1 MNMKKIS
8 LLALVLCLM
17 LSLCAC
23 GGSEAPAATEAPAT
37 EAPATE
43 APVTEAAPETEATLA
58 EGMAVYTITVV
69 DEGGNPIAGAMV
81 QMCKDSCIPGMT
93 NAEGVASF
101 TMAEDAYKVS
111 FLTMPAG
118 YELVDETTE
127 FYFESGSTEMTLT
140 LKAVA

>member
-1 MNMKKIS
+1 MNIKKFS
-8 LLALVLCLM
+8 LLALVLCLV

-23 GGSEAPAATEAPAT
+23 GGSKAPATEAPAT

-43 APVTEAAPETEATLA
+43 APVVEEPETEATLA

-93 NAEGVASF
+93 DGNGVATF
-101 TMAEDAYKVS
+101 TMTEDDYKVS

-118 YELVDETTE
+118 FELVDETSE
-127 FYFESGSTEMTLT
+127 FYFESGSTEMTIT

>member
-1 MNMKKIS
+1 MNMKKFS

-23 GGSEAPAATEAPAT
+23 GGSEAPATEAPVTEAPAT

-43 APVTEAAPETEATLA
+43 APETEAALA
-58 EGMAVYTITVV
+58 EGMAVYTIKVV

-93 NAEGVASF
+93 DAEGVASF
-101 TMAEDAYKVS
+101 TMAEDDYKVS

-118 YELVDETTE
+118 FELVDETTE

>member
-1 MNMKKIS
+1 MNMKKFS

-17 LSLCAC
+17 LCLCAC
-23 GGSEAPAATEAPAT
+23 GGSEAPATEAPAT

-43 APVTEAAPETEATLA
+43 APATEAPETEATLA
-58 EGMAVYTITVV
+58 EGMAVYTIKVV

-93 NAEGVASF
+93 DAEGVASF
-101 TMAEDAYKVS
+101 TMAEDDYKVS

-118 YELVDETTE
+118 FELVDETTE

>member
-1 MNMKKIS
+1 MNFKKFS
-8 LLALVLCLM
+8 LLALTLCLL

-23 GGSEAPAATEAPAT
+23 GGNDAPATEAPAT

-43 APVTEAAPETEATLA
+43 APATEAPETEATLA

-69 DEGGNPIAGAMV
+69 DEGGNPIVGAMV
-81 QMCKDSCIPGMT
+81 QMCKDSCIPGAT
-93 NAEGVASF
+93 DGNGVATF
-101 TMAEDAYKVS
+101 TMAEDDYKVS

-118 YELVDETTE
+118 YELVDETSE
-127 FYFESGSTEMTLT
+127 FYFDAGSTEMTIT

>member
-8 LLALVLCLM
+8 LLALVLCLV
-17 LSLCAC
+17 LNLCAC
-23 GGSEAPAATEAPAT
+23 GGSEAPATEAPAT

-43 APVTEAAPETEATLA
+43 APETEATLA
-58 EGMAVYTITVV
+58 EGMAVYTIKVV
-69 DEGGNPIAGAMV
+69 DEGGNPVAGAMV

-93 NAEGVASF
+93 DAEGVASF
-101 TMAEDAYKVS
+101 TMAEDDYKVS

-118 YELVDETTE
+118 FELVDETTE

>member
-1 MNMKKIS
+1 MNIKKFS
-8 LLALVLCLM
+8 LLALVLCLL

-23 GGSEAPAATEAPAT
+23 GGSEAPATEAPVI

-43 APVTEAAPETEATLA
+43 APVVEEPETEATLA

-93 NAEGVASF
+93 DGNGVATF
-101 TMAEDAYKVS
+101 TMTEDDYKVS

-118 YELVDETTE
+118 FELVDETSE
-127 FYFESGSTEMTLT
+127 FYFESGSTEMTIT

>member
-1 MNMKKIS
+1 MNIKKIS
-8 LLALVLCLM
+8 LLALVLCLA

-23 GGSEAPAATEAPAT
+23 GGSEAPATEAPAT

-43 APVTEAAPETEATLA
+43 APATEAPETEAALA

-93 NAEGVASF
+93 DANGVASF
-101 TMAEDAYKVS
+101 TMAEDDYKVS

-118 YELVDETTE
+118 FELVDETSE
-127 FYFESGSTEMTLT
+127 FYFESGSTEMILT

>member
-1 MNMKKIS
+1 MNMKKLS
-8 LLALVLCLM
+8 LLALVLCLV

-23 GGSEAPAATEAPAT
+23 GGSEAPATEAPATQAPAT

-43 APVTEAAPETEATLA
+43 APEAEPAIP
-58 EGMAVYTITVV
+58 EGMVQYTITVV

-93 NAEGVASF
+93 DGSGVATF
-101 TMAEDAYKVS
+101 TMAEDDYKVS

-118 YELVDETTE
+118 FELVDETSE
-127 FYFESGSTEMTLT
+127 FYFESGSTEMTIT

>member
-1 MNMKKIS
+1 MNIKKFS
-8 LLALVLCLM
+8 LLALVLCLV

-23 GGSEAPAATEAPAT
+23 GGSEAPATEAPVI

-43 APVTEAAPETEATLA
+43 APVVEEPETEPTLA

-93 NAEGVASF
+93 DGSGVATF
-101 TMAEDAYKVS
+101 TMTEDDYKVS

-118 YELVDETTE
+118 FELVDETSE
-127 FYFESGSTEMTLT
+127 FYFESGSTEMTIT

>member
-1 MNMKKIS
+1 MNIKKIS
-8 LLALVLCLM
+8 LLALVLCLA

-23 GGSEAPAATEAPAT
+23 GGSDTPATEAPAT

-43 APVTEAAPETEATLA
+43 APATEAPETEPTLA

-81 QMCKDSCIPGMT
+81 QMCKDSCIPGAT
-93 NAEGVASF
+93 DANGVATF
-101 TMAEDAYKVS
+101 TMAEDDYKVS
-111 FLTMPAG
+111 FLTMPTG

-127 FYFESGSTEMTLT
+127 FYFDAGSTDMTIT

>member
-1 MNMKKIS
+1 MNMKKLS
-8 LLALVLCLM
+8 LLALVLCLA

-23 GGSEAPAATEAPAT
+23 GGSEAPATEAPATQAPAT

-43 APVTEAAPETEATLA
+43 APEAEPAIP
-58 EGMAVYTITVV
+58 EGMVQYTITVV

-93 NAEGVASF
+93 DAAGVASF
-101 TMAEDAYKVS
+101 TMAEDDYKVS

-118 YELVDETTE
+118 FELVDETSE
-127 FYFESGSTEMTLT
+127 FYFESGSTEMTIT

>member
-8 LLALVLCLM
+8 LLALALCLV

-23 GGSEAPAATEAPAT
+23 GGAEAPAT

-43 APVTEAAPETEATLA
+43 APVTEAPATEAPETEATLA
-58 EGMAVYTITVV
+58 EGMAVYTIKVV

-93 NAEGVASF
+93 NAEGIASF
-101 TMAEDAYKVS
+101 TMAEDDYKVS

-118 YELVDETTE
+118 FELVDDTAE
-127 FYFESGSTEMTLT
+127 FYFKSGSTEMTLT

>member
-1 MNMKKIS
+1 MNMNKLA
-8 LLALVLCLM
+8 LLALVLCLV

-23 GGSEAPAATEAPAT
+23 GGSEAPATEAPATQAPAT

-43 APVTEAAPETEATLA
+43 APEAEPAIP
-58 EGMAVYTITVV
+58 EGMVQYTITVV

-93 NAEGVASF
+93 DAAGVASF
-101 TMAEDAYKVS
+101 TMAEDDYKVS

-118 YELVDETTE
+118 FELVDETSE
-127 FYFESGSTEMTLT
+127 FYFESGSTEMTIT

>member
-1 MNMKKIS
+1 MNMKKLS
-8 LLALVLCLM
+8 LLALVLCLV

-23 GGSEAPAATEAPAT
+23 GGSEAPATEAPVTQAPAT

-43 APVTEAAPETEATLA
+43 APEAEPAIP
-58 EGMAVYTITVV
+58 EGMVQYTITVV

-93 NAEGVASF
+93 DAAGVASF
-101 TMAEDAYKVS
+101 TMAEDDYKVS

-118 YELVDETTE
+118 FELVDETSE
-127 FYFESGSTEMTLT
+127 FYFESGSTEMTIT

>member
-1 MNMKKIS
+1 MNMKKLS
-8 LLALVLCLM
+8 LLALVLCLA

-23 GGSEAPAATEAPAT
+23 GGSEAPATEAPATQAPAT

-43 APVTEAAPETEATLA
+43 APEAEPAIP
-58 EGMAVYTITVV
+58 EGMVQYTITVV

-93 NAEGVASF
+93 DAAGVASF
-101 TMAEDAYKVS
+101 TMAEDGYKVS

-118 YELVDETTE
+118 FELVDETSE
-127 FYFESGSTEMTLT
+127 FYFESGSTEMTIT

>member
-1 MNMKKIS
+1 MNMKKLS
-8 LLALVLCLM
+8 LLALVLCLA

-23 GGSEAPAATEAPAT
+23 GGSEAPATEAPATQAPAT

-43 APVTEAAPETEATLA
+43 AREAEPAIP
-58 EGMAVYTITVV
+58 EGMVQYTITVV

-93 NAEGVASF
+93 DAEGVATF
-101 TMAEDAYKVS
+101 TMAEDDYKVS

-118 YELVDETTE
+118 FELVDETSE
-127 FYFESGSTEMTLT
+127 FYFDNGSTEMTIT

>member
-1 MNMKKIS
+1 MNIKKLS
-8 LLALVLCLM
+8 VLALVLCLV

-23 GGSEAPAATEAPAT
+23 GGSEAPAT

-43 APVTEAAPETEATLA
+43 APVTEAPATEAPETEAA
-58 EGMAVYTITVV
+58 IPEGMVQYTITVV
-69 DEGGNPIAGAMV
+69 DEAGNPIAGAMV

-93 NAEGVASF
+93 DAAGVASF
-101 TMAEDAYKVS
+101 TMAEDDYKVS

-118 YELVDETTE
+118 YELVDETSE
-127 FYFESGSTEMTLT
+127 FYFESGSTEMTIT

>member
-1 MNMKKIS
+1 MNIKRIS
-8 LLALVLCLM
+8 LLALVLCLAFA
-17 LSLCAC
+17 LCAC
-23 GGSEAPAATEAPAT
+23 GGSDAPAT
-37 EAPATE
+37 EAPE
-43 APVTEAAPETEATLA
+43 TEAALA

-101 TMAEDAYKVS
+101 TMAEDDYKVS

-118 YELVDETTE
+118 FELVDETTE

>member
-1 MNMKKIS
+1 MNMKKFS
-8 LLALVLCLM
+8 VLALALCLVLAM
-17 LSLCAC
+17 CAC
-23 GGSEAPAATEAPAT
+23 GGNNAPAAT

-43 APVTEAAPETEATLA
+43 APVTEAPATEAPETEATIP
-58 EGMAVYTITVV
+58 EGMAVYAITVV

-93 NAEGVASF
+93 DANGVASF
-101 TMAEDAYKVS
+101 TMAEDNYKVS

-118 YELVDETTE
+118 FELVDETSE
-127 FYFESGSTEMTLT
+127 FYFDNGSTEMTIT

>member
-1 MNMKKIS
+1 MNIKKFS
-8 LLALVLCLM
+8 LLVLVLCLA

-23 GGSEAPAATEAPAT
+23 GGSEAPATEAPAT

-43 APVTEAAPETEATLA
+43 APVTEAPETEAA
-58 EGMAVYTITVV
+58 VPDGMVKYTIAVV

-81 QMCKDSCIPGMT
+81 QMCKDSCIPGAT
-93 NAEGVASF
+93 DASGVATF
-101 TMAEDAYKVS
+101 TMPEDDYKVS

-118 YELVDETTE
+118 FELVDETSE
-127 FYFESGSTEMTLT
+127 FYFESGSTEMTIT

>member
-1 MNMKKIS
+1 MKMKQIS
-8 LLALVLCLM
+8 LLALALCLA

-23 GGSEAPAATEAPAT
+23 GGSEAPAT

-43 APVTEAAPETEATLA
+43 APVTEAPATEAPETEANLA
-58 EGMAVYTITVV
+58 EGMTVYTIKVV

-93 NAEGVASF
+93 DAEGVATF
-101 TMAEDAYKVS
+101 TMAEDDYKVS

-118 YELVDETTE
+118 FELVDETTE

>member
-1 MNMKKIS
+1 MNIKKIS
-8 LLALVLCLM
+8 LLALVLCLA

-23 GGSEAPAATEAPAT
+23 GGSEAPATEAPAT

-43 APVTEAAPETEATLA
+43 APATEAPETEAALA

-93 NAEGVASF
+93 DANGVASF
-101 TMAEDAYKVS
+101 TMAEDDYKVS

-118 YELVDETTE
+118 FELVDETSE
-127 FYFESGSTEMTLT
+127 FYFESGSTEIILT
-140 LKAVA
+140 RKAVA

>member
-1 MNMKKIS
+1 MNIKKLS
-8 LLALVLCLM
+8 VLALVLCLV

-23 GGSEAPAATEAPAT
+23 GGSEAPAT

-43 APVTEAAPETEATLA
+43 APVTEAPATEAPETEAA
-58 EGMAVYTITVV
+58 IPEGMVQYTITVV

-93 NAEGVASF
+93 DAAGVASF
-101 TMAEDAYKVS
+101 TMAEDDYKVS

-118 YELVDETTE
+118 YELVDETSE
-127 FYFESGSTEMTLT
+127 FYFESGSTEMTIT